1 MQYPTNK
8 QPSRRPQALVAK
20 DDDGAANGVYQSPYQ
35 SPFMTPNTRAKRDK
49 ERKAAERMGK
59 KITKGNRA
67 GSFA

>member
-1 MQYPTNK
+1 
-8 QPSRRPQALVAK
+8 
-20 DDDGAANGVYQSPYQ
+20 
-35 SPFMTPNTRAKRDK
+35 MTPNTRAKRDK